1 MSSKDKEKKR
11 QRVSSS
17 GAENMSEDQ
26 EQNGACI
33 KMTVKE
39 YQDLLGKLTVIEDQ
53 AKERDARILN
63 LEARLDEAQAEVH
76 DLKQKLSEIKVFATD
91 TKESLEFTQGEQEDL
106 VQRVTQC
113 ETEQS
118 AQWNEITQQDI
129 YSRRWN
135 LIFYRIQES
144 SDEDCPALL
153 RSILTERLE
162 IANEEVQCM
171 SFCSVHRLGKPNR
184 SKARPIIARFTCRAD
199 RDKVWKCR
207 YRLKNSNIS
216 MSEDLTKQVQEIRKK
231 VLVPAM
237 KNIKKDNPLSRATVV
252 GDKLVVNGKRYFHY
266 EIPKSWLQPPP
277 TQGTSAE
284 GSSSQDATEVPSRA
298 SSPTNQDEQV
308 L

>member
-1 MSSKDKEKKR
+1 MGSKDKEKKR

-76 DLKQKLSEIKVFATD
+76 DLKQKLSEIKVFATE

-153 RSILTERLE
+153 RSILIEKLE

-216 MSEDLTKQVQEIRKK
+216 MSEDLPKQVQEIRKN

-237 KNIKKDNPLSRATVV
+237 KNIKKDNPFSRATVV

-298 SSPTNQDEQV
+298 SPPTNQDEQV